1 MIKSIQ
7 SLVDKA
13 RTRNEL
19 VEKQRLYAQMM
30 KDQINGPVL
39 KKLSEEIG
47 QLNLQI
53 HGHATQQ
60 QRG

>member
-1 MIKSIQ
+1 MINAIKSLLDKK
-7 SLVDKA
+7 SLQD
-13 RTRNEL
+13 NL

>member
-1 MIKSIQ
+1 MIKTIQ

-13 RTRNEL
+13 VLRSRL
-19 VEKQRLYAQMM
+19 VTKQRLYAQMM

-47 QLNLQI
+47 QLNVQL
-53 HGHATQQ
+53 HGHANRQ
-60 QRG
+60 QRA

>member
-1 MIKSIQ
+1 MIKAIQ

-39 KKLSEEIG
+39 KKLSKEIG
-47 QLNLQI
+47 QLNLQLYG
-53 HGHATQQ
+53 HGSKQ
-60 QRG
+60 QRA

>member
-1 MIKSIQ
+1 MLQRKQIR
-7 SLVDKA
+7 D
-13 RTRNEL
+13 EL

-47 QLNLQI
+47 QLNLQLYG
-53 HGHATQQ
+53 HGNNQ